1 MTEHDEQAAFVEW
14 LEWQGIPVFAIPNG
28 SNKSKAA
35 AAKFKAE
42 GLRAGVP
49 DLMIPAPTEQYAGLF
64 VEMKDAK
71 NGTLSKEQKEWL
83 SLLTDMGYA
92 TAACWGVDEAIKCF
106 KSYDLVG
113 GTFQSFCRWKG
124 GKVTPIL
131 I

>member
-1 MTEHDEQAAFVEW
+1 MSEHDEQAAFVEW

-49 DLMIPAPTEQYAGLF
+49 DLMIPAPTDQYAGLF
-64 VEMKDAK
+64 IEMKSDK
-71 NGTLSKEQKEWL
+71 GTLSKEQKKWL
-83 SLLTDMGYA
+83 SCLNTRGYA
-92 TAACWGVDEAIKCF
+92 TAACWGVDEALKCF

-113 GTFQSFCRWKG
+113 GVFPSFCRWKG